1 MEQAFQDLV
10 DWHCYGCGRLND
22 HGLQIKSYWSGDEV
36 TCTWR
41 PQPFHVGHPGRLQGG
56 LIATIVICH
65 DVWAATAAAHRKE
78 GREICEPLRFAY
90 STTSIKLD
98 LLKPVPID
106 SVLTFRA
113 RVKDMHDDRAAVV
126 CSVLVSGEEYACAET
141 QHLRVA
147 LGGSSHANDHGI
159 D

>member
-1 MEQAFQDLV
+1 LV
-10 DWHCYGCGRLND
+10 DWQCYGCGRLND

-65 DVWAATAAAHRKE
+65 DVCAATAAAHRKE
-78 GREICEPLRFAY
+78 GREIREPLDFAY
-90 STTSIKLD
+90 RTTSLKLD

-106 SVLTFRA
+106 CVLNFRA
-113 RVKDMHDDRAAVV
+113 RVKDMNDGRATVV
-126 CSVLVSGEEYACAET
+126 CSVLVSGEEYARAET
-141 QHLRVA
+141 LHLRVA
-147 LGGSSHANDHGI
+147 LVSSSHVNDHGI